1 MGSLEEEE
9 FGEKDG
15 DFTSYQC
22 SQAFQSFLQACFSWA
37 VGRDGQ
43 CSLGGGRGVGGLSP
57 VETFLL
63 QGCLARGK
71 PLFPSP
77 TWEVLSV
84 SSTGILQAFSSF
96 SPGTSSPHDR

>member
-43 CSLGGGRGVGGLSP
+43 CSLGEGRGVGG
-57 VETFLL
+57 FLL
-63 QGCLARGK
+63 
-71 PLFPSP
+71 
-77 TWEVLSV
+77 
-84 SSTGILQAFSSF
+84 
-96 SPGTSSPHDR
+96 